1 MELVYTNYFTKEDLR
16 KRGYDL
22 EADGVLDTSHF
33 NSKEDAI
40 DDFMDN
46 SLRAIYNL
54 FVEYRGRKWA
64 DAFFSDMKNTDLT
77 GKALDLKQRLNRG
90 LIEQAIY
97 IYDNGDS
104 NSNSYNQERIDRSP
118 YSPKAVAELWDILIL
133 NF

>member
-1 MELVYTNYFTKEDLR
+1 MELVFTDYFTKEDLR

-40 DDFMDN
+40 ADFMDN
-46 SLRAIYNL
+46 TLRAIYNL

-77 GKALDLKQRLNRG
+77 GIPLEYKELLKRALV
-90 LIEQAIY
+90 EQAIY

-104 NSNSYNQERIDRSP
+104 NANASNDDRANKSP
-118 YSPKAVAELWDILIL
+118 YSPKAIAEIWDVL